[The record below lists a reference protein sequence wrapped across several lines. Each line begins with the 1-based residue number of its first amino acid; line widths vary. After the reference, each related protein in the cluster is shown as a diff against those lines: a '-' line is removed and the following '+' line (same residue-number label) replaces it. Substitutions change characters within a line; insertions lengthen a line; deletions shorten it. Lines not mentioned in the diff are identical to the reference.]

1 LKIENK
7 QFSIGIKPVL
17 LGFLIVTVLLGFSF
31 DQVFGAPTLY
41 SVRGGTDG
49 DDLLRTLDPLF
60 GSTLS
65 TVTITLQGEII
76 QKGTGLATHP
86 IDGKLYAILKIKDQA
101 GRELVTINPNTGVA
115 TSIGDTGR
123 FFAAIA
129 FDETGKL
136 YGVTGNM
143 DVIDDSFETLFE
155 ISLTDASTSFI
166 CTLASQG
173 DDGEAIAIGPNG
185 NLLYHFAG
193 AMGQEMEKFD
203 PDLFICG
210 MTTQIP
216 ISFPFGEPFAL
227 TFWEGGNTFV
237 FAYLDFPDPTFA
249 HVTEAGVFANVGQPD
264 HTPKGLAFTDPDQ
277 LDSDGDGVLD
287 VDDNCP
293 DDFNTGQE
301 DIDADG
307 TGDACD
313 DTFNISTDTVLSG
326 NFVSP
331 GNLVVENN
339 SLLTINSGVTVT
351 IQSGNNVTIKAGSGI
366 LIKAGGTLQINS

>member
-49 DDLLRTLDPLF
+49 DDQLRTLNPQF

-65 TVTITLQGEII
+65 AVTITLQGETI

-86 IDGKLYAILKIKDQA
+86 INGKLYAILKISGQA
-101 GRELVTINPNTGVA
+101 GRELVTINQNTGVA

-143 DVIDDSFETLFE
+143 DVSPETLFE

-166 CTLASQG
+166 CTLAQG
-173 DDGEAIAIGPNG
+173 DDGEAIAFGPNDS
-185 NLLYHFAG
+185 LLYHFAG
-193 AMGQEMEKFD
+193 AMDQEMVKFD
-203 PDLFICG
+203 PDSFNCG
-210 MTTQIP
+210 TATQIP
-216 ISFPFGEPFAL
+216 ISFPFGEPYAL
-227 TFWEGGNTFV
+227 TFWEENNTFV
-237 FAYLDFPDPTFA
+237 FAYLDAPDPTFA